1 MSFKDLKQEKEEIL
15 PELMLKY
22 EFAMDTLKTQLNI
35 LIKEFSFRNDYNPV
49 EHIKCRIKSE
59 DSALNKLKS
68 KGYDLTIFN
77 IINHVHDMIGIRIV
91 CSFLSDVY
99 DIVNMIKIS
108 GQIKIKEE
116 KDYIKYPK
124 KSGYSSYHLIVM
136 VPIYLHDSI
145 EYVEAEIQVRTIAMD
160 FWASL
165 EHKIQYKI
173 PKDLPKKVSDELYQC
188 SLNMMALDNRMNQ
201 LNKFINEFENEK
213 TNVFLHWFFTIY
225 IINM

>member
-201 LNKFINEFENEK
+201 LNKFINEFENE
-213 TNVFLHWFFTIY
+213 
-225 IINM
+225 

>member
-1 MSFKDLKQEKEEIL
+1 MSFKDIDHTENL

-22 EFAMDTLKTQLNI
+22 EFAMDTLTTQINI
-35 LIKEFSFRNDYNPV
+35 LIKEFEFRNHYNPV
-49 EHIKCRIKSE
+49 EHIKSRIKSE
-59 DSALNKLKS
+59 ESALNKLEK
-68 KGYDLTIFN
+68 KGYDLTLFN
-77 IINHVHDMIGIRIV
+77 IVNHVHDMIGIRIV

-99 DIVNMIKIS
+99 DIVEMIKNS

-116 KDYIKYPK
+116 RDYIKNPK
-124 KSGYSSYHLIVM
+124 KSGYSSYHLIVL

-173 PKDLPKKVSDELYQC
+173 PKDLPKKVSNELYQC
-188 SLNMMALDNRMNQ
+188 SLNMVALDNRMNQ
-201 LNKFINEFENEK
+201 LNQIINEYEN
-213 TNVFLHWFFTIY
+213 
-225 IINM
+225 